1 MCVCVYFN
9 VCYFYSFFK
18 CVLRHKFKFIL
29 FSMYFYTGSCNTNK
43 IHFLIFFSMGWCKV
57 WFRVVC
63 ETTFRKKTQTFR
75 SCYFYRARCRGSC
88 WTLLLLL
95 VFQLFTHTFFSS
107 TWGSF
112 FSCYFLLKLGSF
124 TFKVYYFLVFVS
136 DTNEERGGLGN
147 WGATNSYTKFT
158 SDLLVFFFFNLRE

>member
-1 MCVCVYFN
+1 MCVYFN

-88 WTLLLLL
+88 WTLLLL

-124 TFKVYYFLVFVS
+124 TFKVYYFLVCVS
-136 DTNEERGGLGN
+136 DTNEERGDWEIGGRRIVTQSLHQIC
-147 WGATNSYTKFT
+147 W
-158 SDLLVFFFFNLRE
+158 FFFFLI

>member
-1 MCVCVYFN
+1 MSLCVYFN

-43 IHFLIFFSMGWCKV
+43 IHFLIFFLYGLMQSLVSSGV
-57 WFRVVC
+57 WNNIQKKNTDIQILLFLPCALSRVVLDVVVVGVS
-63 ETTFRKKTQTFR
+63 TIH
-75 SCYFYRARCRGSC
+75 
-88 WTLLLLL
+88 
-95 VFQLFTHTFFSS
+95 THLFSS

-136 DTNEERGGLGN
+136 DTNEEREKWGELG
-147 WGATNSYTKFT
+147 STKN
-158 SDLLVFFFFNLRE
+158 LYQICWFFFLIQGNNLIT